1 MPSLPSSSFSHSLQH
16 RLHISVLSDCSTIAR
31 EPLFYIPKTT
41 SNATMADPDVDDS
54 STDVSDSSTDV
65 SDQPDGPDLIGIR

>member
-1 MPSLPSSSFSHSLQH
+1 
-16 RLHISVLSDCSTIAR
+16 
-31 EPLFYIPKTT
+31 
-41 SNATMADPDVDDS
+41 MADPDVDDS